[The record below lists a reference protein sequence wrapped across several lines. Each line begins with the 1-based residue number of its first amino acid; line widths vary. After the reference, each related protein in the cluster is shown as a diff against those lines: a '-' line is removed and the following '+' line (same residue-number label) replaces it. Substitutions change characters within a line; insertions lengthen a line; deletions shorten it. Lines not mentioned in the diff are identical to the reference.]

1 MSSAASP
8 VYYDPYKVEI
18 TANPYPVFRR
28 LREEAPLYY
37 NEEHDFYAVSRFED
51 VEKGLADKET
61 YISGRGAIVEIIKA
75 NAEFPPGV
83 LIFEDPPI
91 HTAHRGLLARL
102 FTPKRMVS
110 LEAKIR
116 EYCVQCLD
124 PLVGRDGFDFIADL
138 GAQMPIRVIG
148 MLLGIPEE
156 DHAAV
161 RERVDATMRTEAGK
175 PMNHNVG
182 ETMGSGF
189 EEYVDWRIK
198 HPSDDVMT
206 ELLNTEFKDET
217 GTMRRATRDEVLTL
231 VNVLAGAGNETTN
244 RLIGW
249 TGKVLAEHPDQRRQ
263 IVANPGLIP
272 QAIEE
277 LLRFEPPAPHVA
289 RYINR
294 DVEVHGRKIAAG
306 NAMMFLTGSANRD
319 DRRFV
324 NGDTFDIHRQ
334 ARPHLSFGYGIHAC
348 VGAVLARL
356 EGRIAL
362 EEVLKRFPEWEVDLE
377 RATLSP
383 TSTVRGWETM
393 PAYFK
398 GSGSR
403 PAAPAAQPEPVAPAV
418 PAVPVTTSVDGSWT
432 VTVKGPTGAESTT
445 LVLEN
450 VGGKLSGTQSGRG
463 MSSQILDGK
472 FENGKIFW
480 VNQITKPMKMK
491 IEFSGTVEGNSMTGK
506 AKAGFMGSFPFT
518 GTKA

>member
-1 MSSAASP
+1 MSSPAHP
-8 VYYDPYKVEI
+8 VYYDPYKVDI

-37 NEEHDFYAVSRFED
+37 NEEHDFYAVSRFAD

-61 YISGRGAIVEIIKA
+61 FTSGRGAIIEIIKA

-110 LEAKIR
+110 LEGKVR
-116 EYCVQCLD
+116 EYCVACLD
-124 PLVGRDGFDFIADL
+124 PLVGASGFDFIADL
-138 GAQMPIRVIG
+138 GAKMPMRVIG
-148 MLLGIPEE
+148 MLLGIPEA
-156 DHAAV
+156 DHESV
-161 RERVDATMRTEAGK
+161 RKRVDATMRTEAGK

-182 ETMGSGF
+182 EMMGEGF
-189 EEYVDWRIK
+189 EEYIDWRIK
-198 HPSDDVMT
+198 NPSDDVMT
-206 ELLNTEFKDET
+206 ELLTTEFKDET
-217 GTMRRATRDEVLTL
+217 GAMRRATRDEVLTL

-263 IVANPGLIP
+263 IVADKGLIP

-277 LLRFEPPAPHVA
+277 ILRFEPPAPHVA
-289 RYINR
+289 RYINH
-294 DVEVHGRKIAAG
+294 DVEVHGQKIAAG

-319 DRRFV
+319 DRRFE
-324 NGDTFDIHRQ
+324 NGDSFNIHREK
-334 ARPHLSFGYGIHAC
+334 RPHLAFGYGIHAC

-362 EEVLKRFPEWEVDLE
+362 EEVLKRFPEWDIDLD

-393 PAYFK
+393 PAYIGGK
-398 GSGSR
+398 RAAG
-403 PAAPAAQPEPVAPAV
+403 AAPAAAEREVAPVAAPA
-418 PAVPVTTSVDGSWT
+418 AVSLDGSWT
-432 VTVKGPTGAESTT
+432 ITVKGPTGAESTK
-445 LVLEN
+445 LVLQSN
-450 VGGKLSGTQSGRG
+450 GGKLSGTQSGRG
-463 MSSQILDGK
+463 MTADILDAK
-472 FENGKIFW
+472 IDNGKIFW

-491 IEFSGTVEGNSMTGK
+491 VEFSGTVDGATMSGK
-506 AKAGFMGSFPFT
+506 AKAGFIGSFPFT
-518 GTKA
+518 GVKD